1 MMKWSDFMKTK
12 SKRFVNIAT
21 LCLALL
27 GTTLL
32 MAHPVKAE
40 GVTFQREQ
48 EMVGSGD
55 YGQETHQG
63 SSEGQALDELSGFN
77 GTESQV
83 KGYKAG
89 YDDAINDK
97 PQTPR
102 DQLKVPSNLDE
113 SDYKDGY
120 GIGYNYGWEQN
131 HPIEVAVM
139 NFFNWV
145 LSFFNF

>member
-1 MMKWSDFMKTK
+1 MKTK
-12 SKRFVNIAT
+12 SKRFLNLAT

-32 MAHPVKAE
+32 MGRPVKAE
-40 GVTFQREQ
+40 GVPIRQGQ
-48 EMVGSGD
+48 EMVGSGNYD
-55 YGQETHQG
+55 QETQEG
-63 SSEGQALDELSGFN
+63 GSEGQDSDELSGFS

-83 KGYKAG
+83 AGYKAG

-102 DQLKVPSNLDE
+102 DQLKAPSNLDE

-120 GIGYNYGWEQN
+120 GIGYNYGWEKN

>member
-1 MMKWSDFMKTK
+1 MRTK
-12 SKRFVNIAT
+12 SKRFLKLAP

-32 MAHPVKAE
+32 MGQPVKAE
-40 GVTFQREQ
+40 AIPQSVVQTEGNVTQ
-48 EMVGSGD
+48 E
-55 YGQETHQG
+55 G
-63 SSEGQALDELSGFN
+63 SSEDQVLNELSGFD
-77 GTESQV
+77 GTEAQ
-83 KGYKAG
+83 KQGYKAG
-89 YDDAINDK
+89 YNDAIEGR

-102 DQLKVPSNLDE
+102 DQLEIPKNLDRSDE
-113 SDYKDGY
+113 VDYKDGY
-120 GIGYNYGWEQN
+120 GNGYNYGWEKN